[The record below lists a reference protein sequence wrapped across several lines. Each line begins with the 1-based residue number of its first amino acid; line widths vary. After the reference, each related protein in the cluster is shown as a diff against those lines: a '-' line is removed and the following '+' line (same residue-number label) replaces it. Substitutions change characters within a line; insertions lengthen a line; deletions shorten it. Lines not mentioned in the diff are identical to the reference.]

1 MEGKTTRDLMKVLQ
15 EKHGIH
21 IQEDKQQAL
30 LNMGYFHGFKGYRF
44 IKKSENR
51 IPYRN
56 FDEVIAIYQF
66 DKKVK
71 TIFYPYIMQ
80 IETALKNITLDTI
93 IGLASADFAY
103 VFENLLNDYNKH
115 TPGDKD
121 FKKKMK
127 NRLELRNI
135 IYNTISYNYRMNQ
148 SIIQHFIHKNKPVP
162 LWAIFEVISLG
173 DFGFFIHC
181 LNKEAR
187 VNIAKSLSIYSES
200 HDQKVRVLEDMI
212 FLIKDFRNA
221 VAHDGVVFD
230 CRFQLTPPPNRC
242 IQFLQSE
249 TAIDNITFEVI
260 IDYVILHIYLMNK
273 IDSPQKDIQRLIR
286 TFTVASERLRKKLP
300 ASIYSSIMGK
310 DVSNKMMS
318 LKSLVT

>member
-1 MEGKTTRDLMKVLQ
+1 MKVLQ

-93 IGLASADFAY
+93 IGLASSDFAY

-260 IDYVILHIYLMNK
+260 IDYVILHIYLMNN
-273 IDSPQKDIQRLIR
+273 IGSPQKDIQRLIR

>member
-1 MEGKTTRDLMKVLQ
+1 MKVLQ
-15 EKHGIH
+15 EKHGIN
-21 IQEDKQQAL
+21 IQKDKQQDL

-56 FDEVIAIYQF
+56 FEEVIAIYQF
-66 DKKVK
+66 DKKIK
-71 TIFYPYIMQ
+71 TIFYSSIMQ
-80 IETALKNITLDTI
+80 IETALKNITLDTV
-93 IGLASADFAY
+93 IGLGSADFTFVY
-103 VFENLLNDYNKH
+103 EHLLNDYKKH
-115 TPGDKD
+115 RPGSKD

-162 LWAIFEVISLG
+162 LWAIFEIISLG
-173 DFGFFIHC
+173 DFGFFIHS
-181 LNKEAR
+181 LNVEIR
-187 VNIAKSLSIYSES
+187 TNIAKSLSIYSTV

-242 IQFLQSE
+242 VQFLHSE
-249 TAIDNITFEVI
+249 TAMDNITFETI
-260 IDYVILHIYLMNK
+260 IDYVILHVYLMSK
-273 IDSPQKDIQRLIR
+273 IGSPQKDVQRLKR
-286 TFTVASERLRKKLP
+286 SFAVASERLRKQIP
-300 ASIYSSIMGK
+300 RSIFVSIMGGDAEK
-310 DVSNKMMS
+310 KFTL
-318 LKSLVT
+318 LKRL

>member
-1 MEGKTTRDLMKVLQ
+1 MKVLQ

-44 IKKSENR
+44 IKESDNR
-51 IPYRN
+51 IQYSN

-181 LNKEAR
+181 LNEEAR

-260 IDYVILHIYLMNK
+260 IDYVILHIYLMNN
-273 IDSPQKDIQRLIR
+273 IGSPQKDIQRLIR

>member
-44 IKKSENR
+44 IKESDNR
-51 IPYRN
+51 IQYSN

-103 VFENLLNDYNKH
+103 VFENLLNDYKKH

-181 LNKEAR
+181 LNEEAR

-260 IDYVILHIYLMNK
+260 IDYVILHIYLMNN
-273 IDSPQKDIQRLIR
+273 IGSPQKDIQRLIR